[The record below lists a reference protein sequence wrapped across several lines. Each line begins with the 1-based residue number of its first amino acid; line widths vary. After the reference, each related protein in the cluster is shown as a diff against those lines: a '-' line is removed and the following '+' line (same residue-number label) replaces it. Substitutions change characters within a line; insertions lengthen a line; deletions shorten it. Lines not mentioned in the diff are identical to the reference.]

1 VGFAILMAMETQHP
15 TSPPQEFSQMNHTAM
30 IDYLATEI
38 STLSTNIMIF
48 RSRVTFSISA
58 GPFFLFGSII
68 LLASQK
74 NLSFGLDPTWGWKWK
89 AVVVALLILATLC
102 TCAGYILLGFVS
114 GRLEQG
120 ALDKCN
126 QWRSCIIR
134 LQDGNQ
140 LMNSE
145 LEMLILD
152 KPTWKA
158 ANVYMCS
165 FAVIFL
171 TFLATICL
179 AITLV
184 HKAG

>member
-1 VGFAILMAMETQHP
+1 METQLP
-15 TSPPQEFSQMNHTAM
+15 PPPPQEFSQMNHTAM
-30 IDYLATEI
+30 IEYLATEI
-38 STLSTNIMIF
+38 STLSTNFMTF

-58 GPFFLFGSII
+58 GPFLLFGSIM

-74 NLSFGLDPTWGWKWK
+74 NLNFGLDPAWQWKWK
-89 AVVVALLILATLC
+89 TFVVALLIIATLC
-102 TCAGYILLGFVS
+102 TFAGYILLGFVS
-114 GRLEQG
+114 GKLEQG
-120 ALDKCN
+120 ALEKCN

-134 LQDGNQ
+134 LQHGNQ
-140 LMNSE
+140 MTNSE
-145 LEMLILD
+145 LEELILD

-158 ANVYMCS
+158 STVYMFS

-171 TFLATICL
+171 TFVATVCL

>member
-1 VGFAILMAMETQHP
+1 MDMETQHP
-15 TSPPQEFSQMNHTAM
+15 TSPQEFRQMNHTAM
-30 IDYLATEI
+30 IEYLATEI
-38 STLSTNIMIF
+38 STLSTNIMTF

-58 GPFFLFGSII
+58 GPFLILGSII

-74 NLSFGLDPTWGWKWK
+74 NLSFGLNPTWEWKWK
-89 AVVVALLILATLC
+89 TFVVTLLIIATLC
-102 TCAGYILLGFVS
+102 AFAGYIILGFVS

-120 ALDKCN
+120 ALNRCN
-126 QWRSCIIR
+126 EWRRCIIK

-140 LMNSE
+140 LTNSD
-145 LEMLILD
+145 LETMILD

-158 ANVYMCS
+158 STVYMFS

-171 TFLATICL
+171 TFLATMYL

-184 HKAG
+184 RKAG